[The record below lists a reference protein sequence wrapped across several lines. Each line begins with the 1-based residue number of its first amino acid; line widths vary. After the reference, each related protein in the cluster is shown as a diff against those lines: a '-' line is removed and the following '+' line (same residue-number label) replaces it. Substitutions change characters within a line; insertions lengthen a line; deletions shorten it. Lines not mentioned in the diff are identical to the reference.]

1 MGRHGELSD
10 LASLIARRVPPK
22 TGDFQVAVVS
32 SVNAD
37 STVTLLMRGGLVPD
51 VQTLE
56 GVALVAGDRVLVA
69 VTGRSTRYVL
79 GRIRPLT
86 ATGSI

>member
-1 MGRHGELSD
+1 MSD
-10 LASLIARRVPPK
+10 LASLIARRVPAK
-22 TGDFQVAVVS
+22 SGDFQVAVVS
-32 SVNAD
+32 SVNPD

-56 GVALVAGDRVLVA
+56 GSTLREGDRVLVA

-86 ATGSI
+86 DTGSISD